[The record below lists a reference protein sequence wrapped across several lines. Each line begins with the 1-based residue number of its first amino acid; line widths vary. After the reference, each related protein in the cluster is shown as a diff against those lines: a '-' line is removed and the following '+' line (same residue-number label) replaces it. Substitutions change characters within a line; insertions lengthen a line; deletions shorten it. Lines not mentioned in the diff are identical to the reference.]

1 MVGMNKQD
9 YKYKVIIVGG
19 GMVGLSMALL
29 LARGLDLRKGKDS
42 EFKLALIDGQK
53 AEKKTELKEKQ
64 QRENKKKNK
73 THQRSQVAKVNI
85 NSYSS
90 RVSALSFASQ
100 TLFKSLELWQN
111 SIAPHACPYENM
123 YVWDAEGT
131 GNINFSALD
140 IHQSS
145 LGHIVENT
153 VITETLQEALNQHS
167 NLKQFKDT
175 LVNAYQSQAEY
186 QTICL
191 EDGTELQSDLIIAAD
206 GANSF
211 IRQEAEFDVRSWPYQ
226 QQALVTTVQTE
237 KPHNF
242 TAGQCFLRSGPL
254 AFLPLL
260 DQENEKDK
268 QFYSSIVWS
277 CEPDKAAFL
286 MGLDKSTF
294 HTSLQEAFESRLG
307 AIKDSAKR
315 KAFPLWQLHAESYV
329 KPGLALIGDA
339 AHSLHPL
346 AGQGVNLGLLDAV
359 CLYEVIKQAS
369 GKGEDFSSKQVLS
382 RYQRQR
388 KGHNL
393 SMMAL
398 MEAFKRGFESD
409 DLMIR
414 WMRNVGLSFVD
425 KATPIKHQLMK
436 KAMGL

>member
-1 MVGMNKQD
+1 MSKQD
-9 YKYKVIIVGG
+9 NNIFNVIIVGG

-29 LARGLDLRKGKDS
+29 LARGMGQDS
-42 EFKLALIDGQK
+42 GFKLALVDGQK
-53 AEKKTELKEKQ
+53 GMQKAGQKGVQKQ
-64 QRENKKKNK
+64 KQKP
-73 THQRSQVAKVNI
+73 QVAKENI
-85 NSYSS
+85 NSFSP
-90 RVSALSFASQ
+90 RVSALSLASQ
-100 TLFKSLELWQN
+100 TLFESLEIWQT

-140 IHQSS
+140 IHQSNI
-145 LGHIVENT
+145 GHIVENN
-153 VITETLQEALNQHS
+153 VITEALQEALTQHS
-167 NLKQFKDT
+167 NIKLFNESQ
-175 LVNAYQSQAEY
+175 VSAYQAQAEY

-191 EDGTELQSDLIIAAD
+191 EDGTEIQSNLIIAAD

-211 IRQEAEFDVRSWPYQ
+211 IRQEAEFDVRSWSYQ
-226 QQALVTTVQTE
+226 HQALVTTVQTE

-242 TAGQCFLRSGPL
+242 TAAQCFLRSGPL

-260 DQENEKDK
+260 DQENEKDS

-277 CEPDKAAFL
+277 CKPEKAALLMDMDKAAFH
-286 MGLDKSTF
+286 SA
-294 HTSLQEAFESRLG
+294 LQEAFENRLG
-307 AIKDSAKR
+307 SIQDSVKR
-315 KAFPLWQLHAESYV
+315 FSFPLWQRHAASYV
-329 KPGLALIGDA
+329 KPGVALIGDA
-339 AHSLHPL
+339 AHSVHPL
-346 AGQGVNLGLLDAV
+346 AGQGVNLGLLDALS
-359 CLYEVIKQAS
+359 LYEVIRKAS
-369 GKGEDFSSKQVLS
+369 DKGEDFNSEQVLS

-398 MEAFKRGFESD
+398 METFKRGFESN

>member
-1 MVGMNKQD
+1 MSKQD
-9 YKYKVIIVGG
+9 NNIFDVIIVGG

-29 LARGLDLRKGKDS
+29 LARGIGQDS
-42 EFKLALIDGQK
+42 GFKLALVDGQK
-53 AEKKTELKEKQ
+53 TGQNVVKR
-64 QRENKKKNK
+64 QRQRPPAANENIS
-73 THQRSQVAKVNI
+73 RFSP
-85 NSYSS
+85 
-90 RVSALSFASQ
+90 RVSALSHASQ
-100 TLFKSLELWQN
+100 TLFESLELWQT

-140 IHQSS
+140 IHQSN
-145 LGHIVENT
+145 LGHIVENN
-153 VITETLQEALNQHS
+153 VITEALLEALTLHT
-167 NLKQFKDT
+167 NLKLFNESQ
-175 LVNAYQSQAEY
+175 VSAYQAQAEY

-191 EDGTELQSDLIIAAD
+191 EDGTELQSNLIIAAD

-211 IRQEAEFDVRSWPYQ
+211 IRQEADFDIRSWSYQ
-226 QQALVTTVQTE
+226 HQALVTTVQTE

-242 TAGQCFLRSGPL
+242 TAAQCFLRSGPL

-260 DQENEKDK
+260 DQENEKDS

-277 CEPDKAAFL
+277 CDPEKATLLMDMDKAAFQ
-286 MGLDKSTF
+286 SA
-294 HTSLQEAFESRLG
+294 LQEAFENRLG
-307 AIKDSAKR
+307 SIQDSVKR
-315 KAFPLWQLHAESYV
+315 FAFPLWQRHAASYV

-339 AHSLHPL
+339 AHSVHPL

-359 CLYEVIKQAS
+359 SLYEVIRQAS
-369 GKGEDFSSKQVLS
+369 DKGEDFSSEQVLS

-398 MEAFKRGFESD
+398 METFKRGFESD

-425 KATPIKHQLMK
+425 KVTPIKHQLMK
-436 KAMGL
+436 KAIGL